1 MLDNFSIPSYN
12 RNWTGLPAGDADREL
27 MLSASACH
35 INEPNFVTPGQIL
48 SGYGNEYV
56 KKLNSEG
63 RMIRTVNV
71 VSFSQANRKLITKC
85 SKERFTPVPHKE
97 RGALPFPCF
106 LNTVR
111 INKVLL
117 FFNMG

>member
-1 MLDNFSIPSYN
+1 MGN
-12 RNWTGLPAGDADREL
+12 RIWPTAVTGKADSASSV
-27 MLSASACH
+27 SASACH
-35 INEPNFVTPGQIL
+35 IDGPNSVNPGQIL
-48 SGYGNEYV
+48 SVYGNEYV

-111 INKVLL
+111 IN
-117 FFNMG
+117 MA